1 MLTCHSIMFNYL
13 QLAVDGASPAVR
25 LAALQGLTALLDCPL
40 SHAVLRGIL
49 PGLRSALH
57 DVNARVRLGFT
68 QLLLRVRTV
77 RSIRF
82 VHVAPMD
89 HIQVKLISITLVSV
103 STAAILVYSMRYC
116 MLRLCARHTS
126 CKIRCSL

>member
-1 MLTCHSIMFNYL
+1 MFNYL

-25 LAALQGLTALLDCPL
+25 VAALQGLTALLDCPL

-57 DVNARVRLGFT
+57 DVSARVRLGFAL
-68 QLLLRVRTV
+68 LLLRVRTV

-89 HIQVKLISITLVSV
+89 HIQVSLASV
-103 STAAILVYSMRYC
+103 NVLNVTTVYTSM
-116 MLRLCARHTS
+116 LLS
-126 CKIRCSL
+126 DSLHCCLL